1 MQFFVHTLSLNTI
14 TLDVNDST
22 HERFNPGQVPLSE
35 ADVCLRVYVL
45 MVQ

>member
-1 MQFFVHTLSLNTI
+1 MQMFAHTLSENTI

-22 HERFNPGQVPLSE
+22 HERFKPGQVPLSLV
-35 ADVCLRVYVL
+35 DVCVRVYVL